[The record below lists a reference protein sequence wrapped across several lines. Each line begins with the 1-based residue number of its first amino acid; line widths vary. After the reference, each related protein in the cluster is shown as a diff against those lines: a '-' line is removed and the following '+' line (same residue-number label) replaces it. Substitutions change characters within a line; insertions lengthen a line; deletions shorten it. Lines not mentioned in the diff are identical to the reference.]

1 VDATLRRKRAKIAAI
16 TRGIRA
22 GERPADDPELI
33 DTKRDCLAGRA
44 EEYIAELLRQAPPLS
59 DEQRC
64 RLAELL
70 RPVRRLG
77 GDAA

>member
-1 VDATLRRKRAKIAAI
+1 MPKTAFKGSALAKARSQVAVAHRKRDPEAIEDANRDFATEKIADYV
-16 TRGIRA
+16 TRVL
-22 GERPADDPELI
+22 DS
-33 DTKRDCLAGRA
+33 
-44 EEYIAELLRQAPPLS
+44 APPLS

-77 GDAA
+77 GPDAA

>member
-1 VDATLRRKRAKIAAI
+1 MALSPAVTHERARIAALS
-16 TRGIRA
+16 RDRQ
-22 GERPADDPELI
+22 PDDPKLVEARRNLHAARLKQHI
-33 DTKRDCLAGRA
+33 EKTLAA
-44 EEYIAELLRQAPPLS
+44 APPLT

-77 GDAA
+77 GDTDAA